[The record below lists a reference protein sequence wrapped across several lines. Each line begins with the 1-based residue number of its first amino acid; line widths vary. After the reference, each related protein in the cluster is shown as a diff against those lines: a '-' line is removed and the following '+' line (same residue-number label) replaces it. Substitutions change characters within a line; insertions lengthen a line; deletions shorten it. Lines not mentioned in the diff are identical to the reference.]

1 MDRTLIKSIK
11 SYIQNKI
18 RIPRSVLI
26 NFQNKLIIWKES

>member
-18 RIPRSVLI
+18 RILRSVLI